1 MPAPETAEP
10 EIGGSEI
17 AALQEQVAQGELGG
31 LRSAIARMREQSDWQ
46 ERFFT
51 IDRVVPKCP
60 LNVLDK
66 ACEAEPEAADVHL
79 LRCAFFSYLASEM
92 RGAKRADQTS
102 DAQFYDAA
110 HCIKDAL
117 RNQKRAIELD
127 PKDPTTYAFV
137 MRPLTIF
144 GELQPNLR
152 TAYQVAS
159 RLAPAFVMPHFL
171 MVNAESARWGGSHEK
186 SLIIARNA
194 MLNARPGSDMAACL
208 FWAHILV
215 WSHLLTFDKDKAKAA
230 AYRQVPG
237 IKKELESA
245 FDQWTGGGY
254 QPRRSSIVYF
264 HYAAFWFYAAADKV
278 RLRKALE
285 LAQGLY
291 YPRPWGVIGIARDVY
306 AKALA
311 AAAAV

>member
-1 MPAPETAEP
+1 MPEPQTAEP
-10 EIGGSEI
+10 EIGGSEAI
-17 AALQEQVAQGELGG
+17 ELQQQLAAGELKG
-31 LRSAIARMREQSDWQ
+31 LRTFAARTREQSDWQ
-46 ERFFT
+46 ERFFM

-60 LNVLDK
+60 LNVLDR
-66 ACEAEPEAADVHL
+66 ACEAEPEAADVHA

-92 RGAKRADQTS
+92 RGAKRADQTTNE
-102 DAQFYDAA
+102 QFYDAA

-144 GELQPNLR
+144 AELQPNLR
-152 TAYQVAS
+152 AAYQAAS
-159 RLAPAFVMPHFL
+159 RLAPAFVMPHFM

-186 SLIIARNA
+186 SLTIARNA
-194 MLNARPGSDMAACL
+194 MLNARSGSDMAACL

-215 WSHLLTFDKDKAKAA
+215 WSHLLTFDKDKPRAA

-237 IKKELESA
+237 IKKELENA
-245 FDQWTGGGY
+245 FDQWISGGY
-254 QPRRSSIVYF
+254 QPRRSSIIYF
-264 HYAAFWFYAAADKV
+264 HYAAFWFYAAQDKA

-285 LAQGLY
+285 FTQGLY
-291 YPRPWGVIGIARDVY
+291 YPRPWGVIGVGRDVY
-306 AKALA
+306 AKALQA
-311 AAAAV
+311 AQ